1 MSGPTITTWNRLEP
15 RPRTNRDLSFKRELE
30 ARVRD
35 PLWFLARQ
43 WQLGEFKGED
53 AASPIFINF
62 KANISRFEKWLPG
75 EGGEVPLLGA
85 FKHTTRPMEALVNH
99 EPFTPDIST
108 CVELGQRL
116 EKYLNNLNLNDPEK
130 LAVREA
136 FQRAFPIRQ
145 AGAIRLNKRLF
156 DFLVQ
161 DPQPGPDQYL
171 VSKELVPE
179 ILFNI
184 FRDNNIS
191 LSNNSFVQWKG
202 SGVQWKEHWVI
213 KDLINSEIYALV
225 SFAEFPNR
233 WWVYKAQIIDQE
245 TQDFLCVCANRSID
259 GVNVYQALG
268 RGDDIIAKFP
278 AEVTI
283 VYQGRDEIVPITT
296 IFEDQQKK
304 DELISALSAFQ
315 GWVEKVFGKEIDR
328 KDSKDWKANRLEY
341 QAKFLAT
348 TPDNEIVT
356 FSADPSRKS
365 LYDWYTFE
373 QMDSIRGRQPGETEQ
388 INRTVIPTNVNFR
401 GMAHSRFWQFENRLV
416 NFGNIEPGKI
426 DLAKLAVIDFMLIH
440 GIDWYVLP
448 FTQELGTLCKI
459 TTLEVHDV
467 FGGKVSIERA
477 DEAQFSENR
486 RWSMFSTSLQ
496 NDGNRF
502 ADYFILP
509 PSIGTAVRK
518 SEEIEDVRFIRDEM
532 ANMVWAIEHI
542 TENGIGNPWLGH
554 ERFIEGKPKIKER
567 EKNTEQAK
575 VLHYIIQTTV
585 PDHWIPFV
593 PVHKSDGDNRAIILE
608 RAAMLD
614 LVDRPYLQNGVEQ
627 LNRFVLQPYGR
638 ILNPSIQEENYRI
651 LEEEVPRA
659 GVQVTRQVYLCR
671 WVDGSTHLWIGRI
684 KRVGRGE
691 GSSNLRFDIAKLE

>member
-15 RPRTNRDLSFKRELE
+15 RPRTNRDLSLKRGVE

-43 WQLGEFKGED
+43 WQVGEFIGED
-53 AASPIFINF
+53 AASPIFIQFN
-62 KANISRFEKWLPG
+62 ATISRFEAWLPG
-75 EGGEVPLLGA
+75 EGGEVPLLGD
-85 FKHTTRPMEALVNH
+85 FNHTTKPMEALVNH

-116 EKYLNNLNLNDPEK
+116 ETYLNKLTLGDREK

-136 FQRAFPIRQ
+136 FKIAFPIPQ
-145 AGAIRLNKRLF
+145 GSSIRLNKRLF
-156 DFLVQ
+156 DFSVENPQQ
-161 DPQPGPDQYL
+161 DPDRNLMAG
-171 VSKELVPE
+171 ELVPDE
-179 ILFNI
+179 FVDI
-184 FRDNNIS
+184 FRNKNIS
-191 LSNNSFVQWKG
+191 LSNNSFAQWKG
-202 SGVQWKEHWVI
+202 SGVQWKTHWVI
-213 KDLINSEIYALV
+213 KDLNNSEIYALV

-245 TQDFLCVCANRSID
+245 TQDFLCVCANSSID
-259 GVNVYQALG
+259 GVTVYQALG
-268 RGDDIIAKFP
+268 SADDIIAKFP

-283 VYQGRDEIVPITT
+283 FYQGRDEVVPIITL
-296 IFEDQQKK
+296 FEDQQKK

-328 KDSKDWKANRLEY
+328 KDSKNWKANRLEY

-356 FSADPSRKS
+356 FSADPSRKG

-373 QMDSIRGRQPGETEQ
+373 QMDSIRDRQPGETEQ

-467 FGGKVSIERA
+467 LA
-477 DEAQFSENR
+477 A
-486 RWSMFSTSLQ
+486 
-496 NDGNRF
+496 
-502 ADYFILP
+502 
-509 PSIGTAVRK
+509 K
-518 SEEIEDVRFIRDEM
+518 S
-532 ANMVWAIEHI
+532 A
-542 TENGIGNPWLGH
+542 
-554 ERFIEGKPKIKER
+554 
-567 EKNTEQAK
+567 
-575 VLHYIIQTTV
+575 
-585 PDHWIPFV
+585 
-593 PVHKSDGDNRAIILE
+593 
-608 RAAMLD
+608 
-614 LVDRPYLQNGVEQ
+614 
-627 LNRFVLQPYGR
+627 
-638 ILNPSIQEENYRI
+638 
-651 LEEEVPRA
+651 
-659 GVQVTRQVYLCR
+659 
-671 WVDGSTHLWIGRI
+671 
-684 KRVGRGE
+684 
-691 GSSNLRFDIAKLE
+691 